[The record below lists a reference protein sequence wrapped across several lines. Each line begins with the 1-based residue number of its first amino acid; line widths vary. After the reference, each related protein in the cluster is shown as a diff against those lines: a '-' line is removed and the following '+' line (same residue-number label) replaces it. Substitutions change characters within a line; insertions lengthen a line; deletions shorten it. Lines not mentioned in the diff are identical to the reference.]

1 MIIILDYGMGNL
13 KSLSNALKKKDIQFK
28 IISSPENESFSHIIL
43 PGVGS
48 YPRAIAEV
56 KKRNFFDFLKY
67 NNNKNVPILGICLGM
82 QILSSVGFEKE
93 KTSGLN
99 LIEGE
104 VRNINALKPEY
115 DCHVGWNNISVI
127 REDKLFNDINLN
139 CEFYFDHS
147 YYFKSFNQ
155 EEVLCE
161 TFFTERFS
169 SGIIKNNLI
178 GLQFHPEKSHDNGIK
193 ILENFY
199 HRFNA

>member
-1 MIIILDYGMGNL
+1 MILILDYGMGNL

-28 IISSPENESFSHIIL
+28 IISSPKNESFSHIIL

-48 YPRAIAEV
+48 YPRAINEL
-56 KKRNFFDFLKY
+56 KKRNLIDFLKY
-67 NNNKNVPILGICLGM
+67 HNSKNVPILGICLGM

-93 KTSGLN
+93 ETVGLN

-104 VRNINALKPEY
+104 VRNIKILKPEY
-115 DCHVGWNNISVI
+115 DCHVGWNSINLKKNN
-127 REDKLFNDINLN
+127 KLFDNINLD

-147 YYFKSFNQ
+147 YFFKTFDND
-155 EEVLCE
+155 EVLSE
-161 TFFTERFS
+161 TFFTEKFS
-169 SGIIKNNLI
+169 SGIIKKNLI

-199 HRFNA
+199 YKFNA